1 MESHLIEDLGKLI
14 VPVNSLW
21 EVKEIKVEHER
32 EEIYVSVEFK
42 HDYYKYKGKKCALYD
57 KRPARQWRHL
67 DLWQYKT
74 FITARVPRIKTND
87 GIMSIPVP
95 WSDEN
100 ERMTILMEKK
110 F

>member
-1 MESHLIEDLGKLI
+1 MEQHLIDDLGKLI

-21 EVKEIKVEHER
+21 GVKEIKVDHESG
-32 EEIYVSVEFK
+32 EIYVFVEFNQ
-42 HDYYKYKGKKCALYD
+42 DYYRHKGKRFPLYD
-57 KRPARQWRHL
+57 RRPARQWRHL

-74 FITARVPRIKTND
+74 FITARVPRIKVD
-87 GIMSIPVP
+87 GGIMSIPVP
-95 WSDEN
+95 WADEN